1 MTTPLIAG
9 DKISRPKMGG
19 TVRHIGVYL
28 GNNHVF
34 HNSPEMGE
42 HVSTFADFAA
52 GQTVNIDK
60 RDPNVNLVQLNWR
73 VEERLQNRK
82 PYHWSDYNCE
92 DAANYVLTGK
102 TGSEQLQGWAAIAAG
117 VALVAMLTR

>member
-1 MTTPLIAG
+1 MSIPLIAG

-28 GNNHVF
+28 GNNYVF
-34 HNSPEMGE
+34 HNTPEKGE
-42 HVSTFADFAA
+42 HASSFAEFAA
-52 GQTVNIDK
+52 GQPVQLDK

-73 VEERLQNRK
+73 VQERLQK
-82 PYHWSDYNCE
+82 QQTYHWSDYNCE

-102 TGSEQLQGWAAIAAG
+102 TGSEQLQGWVAAAGAIALL
-117 VALVAMLTR
+117 ALLVK